1 MKYYQVKDRKSR
13 KKDHKWQILA
23 WRVDSLYDKLQ
34 QFYGTQELVLKA
46 NKLDAMDFMSS
57 AALPERVLALRRI
70 LTEDPTISLLPRL
83 EDLALEITALEGI
96 FSELYTRKQ
105 IEEDL
110 HHSIQQKMDEKHN
123 EYIQEIKLQILQE
136 QKHSPEN
143 AQTLKKLGRLEMMES
158 ISLSKS
164 VLDRLRPAAFSELMG
179 QDKAIKA
186 LVAKLNTP
194 YPQHMIL
201 YGPPGVGKTSCAR
214 LALELAREKEQSC
227 FSKEAPF
234 IEVDA
239 TTLRWD
245 PRESTNPLLGSV
257 HDPIYQGAR
266 KDLAE
271 EGIPEPKPGLV
282 CDAHGGILFIDE
294 IGEMDPALQNKL
306 LKVLE
311 DKRVTFESAYYDPHN
326 ERIPRYI
333 KLMFEQGVPADFVLI
348 GATTR
353 GPEAINPALRSRC
366 MEVFFEALKA
376 EDIQKIV
383 SLAAAKLGIEIQAG
397 VKELI
402 SYYADDGRSANKL
415 LVEAYSIALNKN
427 QNQAGSS
434 LKVSTEEVYQA
445 IQNSR
450 ITLSI
455 DHKASESAEVG
466 KIFGLGAYGYRGRLM
481 EIEAVAFPAEPKGE
495 GRVRFN
501 DTAGSMAR
509 DSVFNA
515 ASVIRGEFGESI
527 YNYDLHI
534 NFIGGGQVDG
544 PSAGAAIYLAI
555 LSAIKG
561 IGIWQDIAVTGEIS
575 IRGRVKAVGGLHEKI
590 HAARQA
596 GIKKIL
602 IPYDNHEE
610 LSAHDM
616 GIEIIPIA
624 SIGEAYSH
632 VLEAPPSKKPDV
644 TGKAPHCRTS

>member
-1 MKYYQVKDRKSR
+1 VKYYQVEDSNSTEVN
-13 KKDHKWQILA
+13 HNVFA

-46 NKLDAMDFMSS
+46 NKLDAIELMNSTS
-57 AALPERVLALRRI
+57 LPERILALRRI
-70 LTEDPTISLLPRL
+70 LSEDPTISLLPHSEDLAAETTAL
-83 EDLALEITALEGI
+83 EDL
-96 FSELYTRKQ
+96 FSEMYTRRL

-123 EYIQEIKLQILQE
+123 EYIQDIKLQILKE
-136 QKHSPEN
+136 QKNSPEN
-143 AQTLKKLGRLEMMES
+143 AQTLKKLGRLEKMES

-164 VLDRLRPAAFSELMG
+164 VLDRLRPTAFSEIIG
-179 QDKAIKA
+179 QEKAINA

-214 LALELAREKEQSC
+214 LALELAKETESSC

-234 IEVDA
+234 IEVDG

-311 DKRVTFESAYYDPHN
+311 DKRIAFESAYYDPHN

-333 KLMFEQGVPADFVLI
+333 KQMFEQGVPADFVLI

-383 SLAAAKLGIEIQAG
+383 GLAAEKLSIQIQEE

-402 SYYADDGRSANKL
+402 SYYADDGRTANKL
-415 LVEAYSIALNKN
+415 LVEAYSIALN
-427 QNQAGSS
+427 QYGTQQGPR
-434 LKVSTEEVYQA
+434 LTVSRDEVYEA

-450 ITLSI
+450 IALSV
-455 DHKASESAEVG
+455 DNRASEYSEIG
-466 KIFGLGAYGYRGRLM
+466 KIFGLGAYGYRGRLL
-481 EIEAVAFPAEPKGE
+481 EIEAVAFPSDAPGE

-515 ASVIRGEFGESI
+515 ASVIRGQFGESI

-534 NFIGGGQVDG
+534 NFIGGGKVDG

-561 IGIWQDIAVTGEIS
+561 IAIRQDIAVSGEIS

-596 GIKKIL
+596 GIKKVL
-602 IPYDNHEE
+602 IPYDNGEE
-610 LSAHDM
+610 IKAKDM
-616 GIEIIPIA
+616 GIEIVPIA
-624 SIGEAYSH
+624 SIQEAYPH
-632 VLEAPPSKKPDV
+632 VLEQTPAASPEQ
-644 TGKAPHCRTS
+644 A

>member
-1 MKYYQVKDRKSR
+1 MKYYRLKGKNRKEAKQSG
-13 KKDHKWQILA
+13 LA
-23 WRVDSLYDKLQ
+23 WRVDSLYNELQ

-46 NKLDAMDFMSS
+46 NKLDAIELMNS
-57 AALPERVLALRRI
+57 ASLGERILALRRI
-70 LTEDPTISLLPRL
+70 LSEDPTISILPHSQDLASEISEL
-83 EDLALEITALEGI
+83 EDL
-96 FSELYTRKQ
+96 FSELYTRRL

-123 EYIQEIKLQILQE
+123 EYIQEIKLQILKE
-136 QKHSPEN
+136 QKSSPEN
-143 AQTLKKLGRLEMMES
+143 AQTLKKLGRLEKMES

-164 VLDRLRPAAFSELMG
+164 ALDQLRPASFSEIIG

-214 LALELAREKEQSC
+214 LALELAKEKESSC

-234 IEVDA
+234 IEVDG

-282 CDAHGGILFIDE
+282 SEAHGGILFIDE
-294 IGEMDPALQNKL
+294 IGEIDAALQNKL

-333 KLMFEQGVPADFVLI
+333 KQMFEQGVPADFVLI

-366 MEVFFEALKA
+366 MEVYFEALKP

-383 SLAAAKLGIEIQAG
+383 SLAAEKLDIRIQEG

-402 SYYADDGRSANKL
+402 SYYADDGRSANKI
-415 LVEAYSIALNKN
+415 LVEAYSIALNKE
-427 QNQAGSS
+427 QAE
-434 LKVSTEEVYQA
+434 VSTDEVYEA
-445 IQNSR
+445 ISNSR
-450 ITLSI
+450 IVLSVEN
-455 DHKASESAEVG
+455 KASDHLEVG
-466 KIFGLGAYGYRGRLM
+466 KIFGLGAYGYRGRLL
-481 EIEAVAFPAEPKGE
+481 EIEAVAFPADAPGQ

-501 DTAGSMAR
+501 ETAGSMAR

-515 ASVIRGEFGESI
+515 ASVIRGQFGESI

-534 NFIGGGQVDG
+534 NFIGGG
-544 PSAGAAIYLAI
+544 
-555 LSAIKG
+555 K
-561 IGIWQDIAVTGEIS
+561 
-575 IRGRVKAVGGLHEKI
+575 
-590 HAARQA
+590 
-596 GIKKIL
+596 
-602 IPYDNHEE
+602 
-610 LSAHDM
+610 
-616 GIEIIPIA
+616 
-624 SIGEAYSH
+624 
-632 VLEAPPSKKPDV
+632 
-644 TGKAPHCRTS
+644 

>member
-1 MKYYQVKDRKSR
+1 MKYYQFKDSNS
-13 KKDHKWQILA
+13 KDANGEVLD
-23 WRVDSLYDKLQ
+23 WRVDSLYNKLQ
-34 QFYGTQELVLKA
+34 RFYGTQELVLKA
-46 NKLDAMDFMSS
+46 NKLDAIELMNS
-57 AALPERVLALRRI
+57 ASLPERILALRRI
-70 LTEDPTISLLPRL
+70 LSEDPTISLLPNSQ
-83 EDLALEITALEGI
+83 DLALEISDLEEI
-96 FSELYTRKQ
+96 FSEQYNRRL

-110 HHSIQQKMDEKHN
+110 NHSIQQKMDEKHN
-123 EYIQEIKLQILQE
+123 EYIQDIKMQILKE
-136 QKHSPEN
+136 QKNSPEN
-143 AQTLKKLGRLEMMES
+143 AQTLKKLGRLEKMES

-164 VLDRLRPAAFSELMG
+164 MLDRLRPAAFSELIG
-179 QDKAIKA
+179 QDQAINA

-214 LALELAREKEQSC
+214 LALELAKEKESSC
-227 FSKEAPF
+227 FSREAPF
-234 IEVDA
+234 IEVDG

-282 CDAHGGILFIDE
+282 SDAHGGILFIDE
-294 IGEMDPALQNKL
+294 IGEMDAALQNKL

-333 KLMFEQGVPADFVLI
+333 KQMFEQGVPADFVLI

-353 GPEAINPALRSRC
+353 GPEAINSALRSRC
-366 MEVFFEALKA
+366 MEVYFEALKA

-383 SLAAAKLGIEIQAG
+383 GLAAEKLNIQIQEG
-397 VKELI
+397 VKDLI

-415 LVEAYSIALNKN
+415 LVEAYSIALNKYED
-427 QNQAGSS
+427 QQHSS
-434 LKVSTEEVYQA
+434 FRVSTDEVYEA

-450 ITLSI
+450 IALSV
-455 DHKASESAEVG
+455 DNRASEYSEVG
-466 KIFGLGAYGYRGRLM
+466 KIFGLGAYGYRGRLL
-481 EIEAVAFPAEPKGE
+481 EIEAVAFPADALGE

-515 ASVIRGEFGESI
+515 ASVIRGQFRESI

-534 NFIGGGQVDG
+534 NFIGGGKVDG
-544 PSAGAAIYLAI
+544 PSAGVAIYLAI

-561 IGIWQDIAVTGEIS
+561 IAIRQDVAVSGEIS
-575 IRGRVKAVGGLHEKI
+575 VRGRVKAVGGLHEKI

-596 GIKKIL
+596 GIKKVL
-602 IPYDNHEE
+602 IPYDNREE
-610 LSAHDM
+610 LKAKDM

-624 SIGEAYSH
+624 SIEEAYPH
-632 VLEAPPSKKPDV
+632 VLEANPALSPQ
-644 TGKAPHCRTS
+644 A